1 MQFQGKI
8 MNQTLENGKKASFG
22 PDFDRFVPNSGRQFL
37 FLRYHGQLS
46 SYTIS
51 EITNDPIL
59 RKLSDGRTDG

>member
-8 MNQTLENGKKASFG
+8 MNQRLENGKKTSFG
-22 PDFDRFVPNSGRQFL
+22 PNFDRFVPNSGRQFL

>member
-1 MQFQGKI
+1 M
-8 MNQTLENGKKASFG
+8 EKKASFG
-22 PDFDRFVPNSGRQFL
+22 PDFDRFVPNSGRQFF

-59 RKLSDGRTDG
+59 RKLSDGRTGGRD